1 MNKTEKEPKGEAGGK
16 IKISRSRTRRRRG
29 RKGRLGEEKEE
40 EK

>member
-1 MNKTEKEPKGEAGGK
+1 MNKTEKEPKGEAGG
-16 IKISRSRTRRRRG
+16 KISRSRTRRRRG